1 MPGLWEKCEIRCVP
15 EPDEVGKTSQSEDV
29 FHYPPQE
36 LYFYA
41 QKKKDGKH
49 EKVINETCS
58 VTFSTETD
66 NMKKTWSTFF

>member
-1 MPGLWEKCEIRCVP
+1 MKAKREKKMPGLWEKCEIRCVP

-41 QKKKDGKH
+41 QKKRKTENMRKSLTKH
-49 EKVINETCS
+49 VP
-58 VTFSTETD
+58 
-66 NMKKTWSTFF
+66 